1 MAKGNLFLGFGRG
14 KVGDIVFSRADGE
27 QITRARNRA
36 PRNPQTPLQLLQ
48 RVVLKTSSSAF
59 SLMQDICNHSF
70 QGAEGVTA
78 NQSRFNQANV
88 KKFREQLATE
98 INSGDPDVILTSSE
112 SNFSQK
118 GAQGCCINPYV
129 ISEGKLPAIVG
140 AFVGDEDSVNEAC
153 CIFSGVTGNPKT
165 LTYAQL
171 LSLLGLQRGD
181 QITAV
186 VLTCDDTLD
195 GASSMFNGFHY
206 GRFVLEPNDGDLT
219 HPIGSSQYWNAKTEN
234 WEWFAYGA
242 SLNLGGVPLSASTMG
257 ANGAA
262 FSVAAYGVI
271 VSRLVG
277 STWSRSDAK
286 LAVRPWTVGTAW
298 HLAQDHGDALLSD
311 ALLSYMSDDNSL
323 LYLNQAENF

>member
-14 KVGDIVFSRADGE
+14 KVGDVVFSRADGE

-48 RVVLKTSSSAF
+48 RVVLKTSSAAF

-70 QGAEGVTA
+70 QGAEGVTY
-78 NQSRFNQANV
+78 NQARFNQANV

-112 SNFSQK
+112 TNFSPK
-118 GAQGCCINPYV
+118 GAQGACINPYV

-140 AFVGDEDSVNEAC
+140 EFDGDEETPSKCVC
-153 CIFSGVTGNPKT
+153 VFSGITGIPFT

-171 LSLLGLQRGD
+171 VDKLGLQRGD
-181 QITAV
+181 QLTAV
-186 VLTCDDTLD
+186 ILTCDDTLD
-195 GASSMFNGFHY
+195 GSSAMFNGFHY
-206 GRFVLEPNDGDLT
+206 GRFVLEPDDGDMT
-219 HPIGSSQYWNAKTEN
+219 HTISDSTHWNAKTSN
-234 WEWFAYGA
+234 WSWTSIGE
-242 SLNLGGVPLSASTMG
+242 SSKLGGIPLSAAEMM
-257 ANGAA
+257 ANGAT

-277 STWSRSDAK
+277 ATWSRSDAK
-286 LAVRPWTVGTAW
+286 LTVRPWTVGTTW

-311 ALLSYMSDDNSL
+311 ALLSFMSDDGSL
-323 LYLNQAENF
+323 LYLNQAET